1 MGFFNKKNKFNSD
14 KVYSMEEALK
24 ILKKKEF
31 EDYTSL
37 EVGTGRYRIV
47 TIEESRNLAEQV
59 RRKNNGFFERI
70 VGGGTY
76 KGISVTP
83 NYNNYQSAK
92 RYRENANYR

>member
-1 MGFFNKKNKFNSD
+1 MGFFNNKNKFNTD
-14 KVYSMEEALK
+14 KVYSMAEALK
-24 ILKKKEF
+24 MLSKEEF
-31 EDYTSL
+31 KNYTSL

-47 TIEESRNLAEQV
+47 TIEESRNLEKQI
-59 RRKNNGFFERI
+59 RSKNCGFAERI
-70 VGGGTY
+70 AGGGAY